1 MESRRTQARNI
12 RIEAA
17 QVAFN
22 RAPVIHESNGEEL
35 QYRFGPTDTN
45 ANSEDV
51 VRGGRP
57 SHLTN
62 YTKGLPHREDDG
74 LIADPS
80 DFQTF
85 VLGIDSGDVRDFRD
99 IPLGPLQ
106 RSGTGEVI
114 GRGAQPNQSIT
125 WQSGFT
131 NSCPVREQKG
141 GAVPVRACLWKRLFT
156 TR

>member
-1 MESRRTQARNI
+1 MESRRTQARNL

-17 QVAFN
+17 HVAFN
-22 RAPVIHESNGEEL
+22 RAPVIHEANGEEL
-35 QYRFGPTDTN
+35 QYRFGMTGPN
-45 ANSEDV
+45 ANPEDTI
-51 VRGGRP
+51 RSGKP

-80 DFQTF
+80 DFQAF
-85 VLGIDSGDVRDFRD
+85 VLGIDSGSMRDFRD

-106 RSGTGEVI
+106 RNGTGQVI
-114 GRGAQPNQSIT
+114 SRGAQPNQAIT

-131 NSCPVREQKG
+131 NSCDTKN
-141 GAVPVRACLWKRLFT
+141 
-156 TR
+156 